1 MAVTG
6 AYRVPIY
13 TTCADPVS
21 PSALNG
27 VVHTDDH
34 RAVRHE
40 VFDHNAQQLSG
51 NSTRAPAGAVEDLMI
66 AGKVGGFSPTGHA
79 QAGSDGPLARCQ
91 QGTHHQNEDMLP
103 AGRSETGAPRL
114 QPPAQYQGNG
124 VADNG
129 LGMVHHPMLR
139 IFTGN
144 GCKAI
149 AATMRR
155 SESDAP

>member
-1 MAVTG
+1 MAVIG

-13 TTCADPVS
+13 TTCADLVS

-34 RAVRHE
+34 RTVRHE

-51 NSTRAPAGAVEDLMI
+51 NSTRAPAGAVEDLMT
-66 AGKVGGFSPTGHA
+66 AGKVGGFSPTRHA

-91 QGTHHQNEDMLP
+91 QGTHHQNKHMLP
-103 AGRSETGAPRL
+103 AGCSETGDSRL

-124 VADNG
+124 ITDNG
-129 LGMVHHPMLR
+129 LGMVQHPMLR
-139 IFTGN
+139 IPTDTG
-144 GCKAI
+144 GKAMVV
-149 AATMRR
+149 AMR
-155 SESDAP
+155 